1 MMHCALFNLFK
12 KYLAHF
18 KSIVPW
24 IQDIDVKLCPN
35 CAKSFNLLNR
45 KHHCRLCG
53 AIMCNKCS
61 SFLSFSLASKI
72 IFFIFYIMFYILKFF
87 LVSIKEQLTD
97 PDFFIKTFKEQ
108 DTEFKLR
115 RSESINSVNSLFF
128 TSSNLNSALT
138 TSSNSTNNEGNKEKK
153 KINLDQTYLRLCM
166 NCSKLLEKKFKSF
179 KEKMIRPTIV
189 AIYDEL
195 HAYNLKF
202 IFIFLIKLIKTF
214 IRCIN
219 ESKRTYP
226 IYTKMADSLN
236 SGEAI
241 YQLKNAEEMRSKLIK
256 LYQKIETLSAQIL
269 NHDTSNT
276 NNDQL
281 KLQRNIRVQS
291 INFLKEYSFTLSQLP
306 TSEVYSKL
314 KAQREIYLQEELK
327 RAEIEQQKQ
336 KLEISKRLKK
346 KTITESNKK
355 SASISID
362 NTNGWM
368 PTSVKS
374 LLFDDKNDDDD
385 DETVSGDDNSNDNDS
400 DDVFNDDL
408 DKKSISSQ
416 KKRNLND
423 KEKALRIQIQL
434 VEKYLEDALKQNK
447 QDEAKI
453 LRKNLNEL
461 LNSLVDK

>member
-1 MMHCALFNLFK
+1 
-12 KYLAHF
+12 
-18 KSIVPW
+18 
-24 IQDIDVKLCPN
+24 
-35 CAKSFNLLNR
+35 
-45 KHHCRLCG
+45 
-53 AIMCNKCS
+53 
-61 SFLSFSLASKI
+61 
-72 IFFIFYIMFYILKFF
+72 
-87 LVSIKEQLTD
+87 
-97 PDFFIKTFKEQ
+97 
-108 DTEFKLR
+108 
-115 RSESINSVNSLFF
+115 
-128 TSSNLNSALT
+128 
-138 TSSNSTNNEGNKEKK
+138 
-153 KINLDQTYLRLCM
+153 
-166 NCSKLLEKKFKSF
+166 
-179 KEKMIRPTIV
+179 
-189 AIYDEL
+189 
-195 HAYNLKF
+195 
-202 IFIFLIKLIKTF
+202 
-214 IRCIN
+214 
-219 ESKRTYP
+219 
-226 IYTKMADSLN
+226 MADSLN

-314 KAQREIYLQEELK
+314 KAKREIYLQEELK
-327 RAEIEQQKQ
+327 RAEIEQQKH

-346 KTITESNKK
+346 KTTTESNKK

-374 LLFDDKNDDDD
+374 LLFDDNNDDDDD

-416 KKRNLND
+416 KKRNLSD